1 MRRKMFNRSD
11 KKEIIFQE
19 FSLVAKHLQDTPKPS
34 RNSIPQWFKNDK
46 NFSTGSNDELKAL
59 KTEYNGTYK
68 MCVPVTDTMSAGY
81 NIVLP
86 ATIFIINAGDAE
98 NYQPKI
104 TWQVDWNVCDTQ
116 SQDALQSYPR
126 PHEHSPIFF
135 RWKVDW
141 KIITP
146 SGYSAW
152 ITHPSHRYD
161 LPFTTIN
168 GFVDTDAHPSPLL
181 LPFFVKNGF
190 EGKIDAGTPIAQ
202 VIPIKRDHWVSKRK
216 DYDEEQLRMF
226 TGYSKLD
233 FFRTYRNRYWSKKTY
248 E

>member
-1 MRRKMFNRSD
+1 MRRKMFNKNN

-19 FSLVAKHLQDTPKPS
+19 FSLNAKHMQDTPKPS
-34 RNSIPQWFKNDK
+34 HNSIPQWFKNDK
-46 NFSTGSNDELKAL
+46 NFSTGSNDKLKAV
-59 KTEYNGTYK
+59 KTDYSGTYK

-86 ATIFIINAGDAE
+86 ATVYITNLKDAE
-98 NYQPKI
+98 NYEPNI
-104 TWQVDWNVCDTQ
+104 LWQVDWNVCDVQ
-116 SQDALQSYPR
+116 PQNALQSYPI
-126 PHEHSPIFF
+126 PYEHSPTFF
-135 RWKVDW
+135 RWKIDW

-152 ITHPSHRYD
+152 ITHPSHRHD

-168 GFVDTDAHPSPLL
+168 GFVDTDVHPNPLY

-202 VIPIKRDHWVSKRK
+202 VIPIKREHWVSKRK
-216 DYDEEQLRMF
+216 DYDEEISKMI
-226 TGYSKLD
+226 TNNSKLD
-233 FFRTYRNRYWSKKTY
+233 YFRTYKNRYWSKKRY